1 MIPITLTRDDCS
13 VSGSAGEVTAEH
25 QDASIVKEHGR
36 IQPLDGH
43 PSRREERAL
52 DGVVELG
59 GRRAGGVPSEDEG
72 SAVQECDD

>member
-1 MIPITLTRDDCS
+1 M
-13 VSGSAGEVTAEH
+13 
-25 QDASIVKEHGR
+25 KEHGR

-72 SAVQECDD
+72 SAVQKCDD